1 MEYTS
6 VIMELVSLLE
16 QSPALFIGT
25 IFVVGLLAVLALA
38 APAAVG
44 EPLGAAMVVILAAI
58 PLLRVAWLVGRW
70 FRRGDPRFALLGL
83 LVISVPVIG
92 LLLAT

>member
-1 MEYTS
+1 
-6 VIMELVSLLE
+6 
-16 QSPALFIGT
+16 
-25 IFVVGLLAVLALA
+25 
-38 APAAVG
+38 VG
-44 EPLGAAMVVILAAI
+44 EPLGAAMVVFLAAI